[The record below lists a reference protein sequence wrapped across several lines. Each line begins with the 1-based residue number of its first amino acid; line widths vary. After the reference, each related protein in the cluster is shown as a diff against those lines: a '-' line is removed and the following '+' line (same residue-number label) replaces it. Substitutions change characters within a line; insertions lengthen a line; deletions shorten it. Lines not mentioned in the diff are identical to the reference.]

1 MALHPNFPQ
10 SPHEI
15 MDPSVRWFPA
25 DETLRETAH
34 GKLLPPLVHQIREQV
49 NTWRDDDYR
58 GASET
63 SKSLLNWWFSTPHL
77 LDQAD
82 ATMGEFQYYFAQR
95 EALET
100 IIYLY
105 DVVRVKDKYD
115 LMRFDSSGAVSSGMF
130 DENWRRFVVK
140 MATGTGK
147 TKVMS
152 LVVAWSFFHK
162 LYEPDSELSRN
173 FLVIAP
179 NIIVLDRIYH
189 DFQGLRIFFSDP
201 VLPDNGFG
209 ERNWRDDFQL
219 TLHVQDEVRITRDT
233 GNIFLTNIHRVYST
247 DDIPP
252 SPNDEN
258 SMEYFLGKRPTGAT
272 TDSKIDLG
280 VIVRDIDELMV
291 LNDEAHHIHDN
302 RLAWFKSIEDIHN
315 RLLQK
320 GGELALQV
328 DVTATPKHSNGAIFV
343 QTVADYPLVEAI
355 SQNVVKHP
363 VLPDAPSRAKLVER
377 QSAKYTEKYADYLE
391 LGIIEWRK
399 AYEEHEK
406 LGKKAILF
414 VMTDDTRNCDD
425 VAEYLENRYPDL
437 KDAVLVI
444 HTKRNGEISE
454 ATTGKNKEELEKLR
468 KQANEIDSMESPY
481 KAIVSVL
488 MLKEGWDVRNVT
500 TIVGLRAYSSK
511 TNILPEQTLGRGLRR
526 MYPDGVKESV
536 SVIGTDAF
544 MEFVESIQAEGVELE
559 RQAMGEGTKPKT
571 PIVVEV
577 DKENVKKDIDAL
589 DIDIPILTRRVYREY
604 KNLADLDITQLD
616 FIPVPYQEFSEEE
629 QREIVFRDLTTG
641 EITHT
646 TEMNSTG
653 VADYRNALGYFAQTI
668 MKELRLV
675 SGYEVLYGKVKDLVQ
690 DELFGRKVDL
700 ETLNT
705 LRNLSELVATKT
717 IIESFK
723 RGINDLTIQDKGDAE
738 ISDTIKLRHTRPFVV
753 KDQTYMVPQKSVFN
767 KITGDSHFELEFA
780 SFLENSP
787 DVVSYAKNYYAV
799 HFKLDY
805 VTADGDIANYYPDF
819 LVKLTDGRVI
829 VAETKGRE
837 DLDVPP
843 KINRLRQWCED
854 VNRTNSGVAY
864 DFVYVDAE
872 GFDKYQPRTFQE
884 LFDGFSAYR
893 KNE

>member
-15 MDPSVRWFPA
+15 IDPAVRWFPA
-25 DETLRETAH
+25 DEILRETAH
-34 GKLLPPLVHQIREQV
+34 GKLLPPLVHQIREKV
-49 NTWRDDDYR
+49 NTWREDGYR

-63 SKSLLNWWFSTPHL
+63 SKSLLNWWFNTPHL

-82 ATMGEFQYYFAQR
+82 ATMDEFLYYFAQR

-105 DVVRVKDKYD
+105 DVVKVKDKYD

-130 DENWRRFVVK
+130 DESWRRFVVK

-201 VLPDNGFG
+201 VLPDNGFDG
-209 ERNWRDDFQL
+209 RNWRDDFQL

-252 SPNDEN
+252 SPTDEN

-280 VIVRDIDELMV
+280 IIVRDIDELMV
-291 LNDEAHHIHDN
+291 LNDEAHHVHDN

-355 SQNVVKHP
+355 FQNVVKHP

-399 AYEEHEK
+399 AYAEHEK

-511 TNILPEQTLGRGLRR
+511 ANILPEQTLGRGLRR

-604 KNLADLDITQLD
+604 KNLADLDIARLD
-616 FIPVPYQEFSEEE
+616 FTPVPYQEFSEEE

-675 SGYEVLYGKVKDLVQ
+675 SGYEVLYGKVKDFVQ
-690 DELFGRKVDL
+690 DKLFGRTVDL
-700 ETLNT
+700 DTLNT

-717 IIESFK
+717 IIETFK

-753 KDQTYMVPQKSVFN
+753 KDQTYMVPKKSVFN

-819 LVKLTDGRVI
+819 LVKLADGRVI

-872 GFDKYQPRTFQE
+872 GFDKYQPRTFRE

-893 KNE
+893 ENE